1 MCVCDVLCQGPA
13 AGRCVFVMCQVP
25 TADRCVFVMC
35 QVPTADRCV
44 CVMCQVPAADR
55 CVFVMCQVPAA
66 DRCVFA
72 MCCVRFLQL
81 VGVVPSDPSVLARL
95 GELYD
100 NEGDK
105 SQAFQYY
112 YDVSAASCVDFHT
125 HGWFS
130 FVFGEGSLLRHR
142 EKYDS
147 VLEGAGSPPPSTET
161 KQNNTSIFY

>member
-1 MCVCDVLCQGPA
+1 MCCVRFLHLTGVCLRCVVSGSCSWQVCVCDVL
-13 AGRCVFVMCQVP
+13 
-25 TADRCVFVMC
+25 
-35 QVPTADRCV
+35 
-44 CVMCQVPAADR
+44 
-55 CVFVMCQVPAA
+55 CQVPAA

-112 YDVSAASCVDFHT
+112 YDVSAASCVDFRT
-125 HGWFS
+125 HSWFS

-142 EKYDS
+142 EKYD
-147 VLEGAGSPPPSTET
+147 
-161 KQNNTSIFY
+161 